1 MSYRLDVPY
10 REKDIVK
17 ALGARWNPM
26 GKFWYCEELTEDLK
40 PWYRGEGKEI
50 PAGRPHPSRPA
61 AATPSPAS
69 GGGQGSVSL
78 PGFLLQEELFFGTEP
93 AAEAPAANK
102 AGTVLPSSGETG
114 TEALFGLPADPSRYK
129 TVTEINALIAD
140 AFFATSLFRR
150 ILVKGE
156 VTNYS
161 GVARPHYYFS
171 VKDAHASLPCR
182 LWAET
187 ARTALKFK
195 LENGQQ
201 VALTGRLEF
210 YEARGEAALIVS
222 EIVNIGAGAAALKLL
237 ELKNKLEAEGI
248 FSPEHKKPIPKHPK
262 TVGIITSKDGQAIR
276 DIRAVSRRRDPYVQ
290 LVLYHVNVQGK
301 NAVPSIL
308 AGIRKMDAIG
318 ADALIVGRGGGSNED
333 LDAFNDEAVVRA
345 VYAAKTPVISAVGH
359 EGHWTLIDF
368 AADERA
374 ATPSEAAEKAVPDV
388 MSDVRRLAQLKAGLD
403 EKMRHQLE
411 KRRLRLETLTA
422 QLTGHD
428 PVRLLKERRERLSR
442 EQEKLERF
450 MSGILQERQDRLLAV
465 SERLVRNMQEAFR
478 LRQTRWELLTVTLN
492 GLSPTAKLV
501 KGFGYITSGGQP
513 LTTVETLSPGDAL
526 TVRIHDG
533 EVDARAEAVRRRKI
547 GEE

>member
-1 MSYRLDVPY
+1 MYRLDVPY
-10 REKDIVK
+10 REKDTVK
-17 ALGARWNPM
+17 ALGARWNPV
-26 GKFWYCEELTEDLK
+26 GRFWYCEELTEALK
-40 PWYRGEGKEI
+40 PWYHGAEAA
-50 PAGRPHPSRPA
+50 PAGGKTDGA
-61 AATPSPAS
+61 AVRKAAPPAS
-69 GGGQGSVSL
+69 L
-78 PGFLLQEELFFGTEP
+78 FLQEELFFGTEP
-93 AAEAPAANK
+93 A
-102 AGTVLPSSGETG
+102 PSSGGRAAGERTAG
-114 TEALFGLPADPSRYK
+114 RESSALPGDPSRYRS
-129 TVTEINALIAD
+129 VSEINALIAD

-156 VTNYS
+156 VTNFN

-171 VKDAHASLPCR
+171 VKDAKASLPCR

-222 EIVNIGAGAAALKLL
+222 AIENIGAGAAALKLL

-248 FSPEHKKPIPKHPK
+248 FAPEHKKAIPKHPK

-276 DIRAVSRRRDPYVQ
+276 DIRAVSMRRDPYVQ
-290 LVLYHVNVQGK
+290 LLLYHVNVQGK

-308 AGIRKMDAIG
+308 AGIRYMDAAG
-318 ADALIVGRGGGSNED
+318 ADTLIVGRGGGSSED

-345 VYAAKTPVISAVGH
+345 VYAARTPVISAVGH

-388 MSDVRRLAQLKAGLD
+388 MSDVKRLTQLKAGLD
-403 EKMRHQLE
+403 EKMRHQLAI
-411 KRRLRLETLTA
+411 RRLRLETLAARLAA
-422 QLTGHD
+422 QD
-428 PVRLLKERRERLSR
+428 PARLLKERQERLAR
-442 EQEKLERF
+442 EEEKLTRF
-450 MSGILQERQDRLLAV
+450 FGEILKERQESLKEQAERLL
-465 SERLVRNMQEAFR
+465 RGMQEAFR
-478 LRQTRWELLTVTLN
+478 LRQTRWELLTVRLN

-501 KGFGYITSGGQP
+501 KGFGYITLGGQP
-513 LTTVETLSPGDAL
+513 LTSAAMAAPGDEL
-526 TVRIHDG
+526 SVRVHDG
-533 EVDARAEAVRRRKI
+533 ELDARVTDVSSRKI

>member
-1 MSYRLDVPY
+1 MVRLEVPY
-10 REKDIVK
+10 REKDTVK
-17 ALGARWNPM
+17 ALGARWNPV
-26 GKFWYCEELTEDLK
+26 GKFWYCEELTEALK
-40 PWYRGEGKEI
+40 PWYHGAETAEPAVKKSSPMAGYSAPARSDLVREELLFGEEN
-50 PAGRPHPSRPA
+50 A
-61 AATPSPAS
+61 
-69 GGGQGSVSL
+69 L
-78 PGFLLQEELFFGTEP
+78 PG
-93 AAEAPAANK
+93 A
-102 AGTVLPSSGETG
+102 
-114 TEALFGLPADPSRYK
+114 SRYR
-129 TVTEINALIAD
+129 TVSEINALIAD
-140 AFFATSLFRR
+140 AFFATSLFRH

-156 VTNYS
+156 VVNYN

-171 VKDAHASLPCR
+171 VKDAKASLPCR

-201 VALTGRLEF
+201 VALAGRLEF

-222 EIVNIGAGAAALKLL
+222 EIENIGAGAAAVALL

-248 FSPEHKKPIPKHPK
+248 FAPEHKKPIPKHPK

-276 DIRAVSRRRDPYVQ
+276 DIRAVSARSDPYVQ
-290 LVLYHVNVQGK
+290 LILYHVNVQGK

-308 AGIRKMDAIG
+308 AGIRQMDAIG
-318 ADALIVGRGGGSNED
+318 ADTLIVGRGGGSSED

-388 MSDVRRLAQLKAGLD
+388 MGDVKRLRQLKASLD
-403 EKMRHQLE
+403 DKMRHQLE
-411 KRRLRLETLTA
+411 KRRLRLETLGA
-422 QLTGHD
+422 QLAGHD
-428 PVRLLKERRERLSR
+428 PVRLLKERQDRLTR
-442 EQEKLERF
+442 EQEKLERAF
-450 MSGILQERQDRLLAV
+450 REILKEKKNRFRETA
-465 SERLVRNMQEAFR
+465 ERLVRNMQEALR
-478 LRQTRWELLTVTLN
+478 SRQTRWELLTVTLN

-501 KGFGYITSGGQP
+501 KGFGYITTKKGP
-513 LTTVETLSPGDAL
+513 LMSVDEAAPGDGIRI
-526 TVRIHDG
+526 RIHDG
-533 EVDARAEAVRRRKI
+533 ELDARVEQVRKQKI